1 MPSAAKAADEW
12 VVAGNGH
19 HPACL
24 FEFQPQPHPFK
35 SLELSIMSSCKLP
48 LRAVALSLALSATA
62 LTAQA
67 SDRAGEYS
75 VRGGGAQRC
84 ETYLASVNENRPDL
98 GAYIGYID
106 GALTTASRLTAG
118 TFDVSPFILPGPF
131 AAIVAN
137 ICRQAPTQL
146 FELAVRA
153 GVEAL
158 ARARV
163 AASSPIVEM
172 TVGENR
178 MSLRAETLTAV
189 QTRLRALNLIR
200 DNPDGR
206 FGAATQEGLRRFQ
219 TANQLTVTGLPDPD
233 TILALLVRTR

>member
-1 MPSAAKAADEW
+1 
-12 VVAGNGH
+12 
-19 HPACL
+19 
-24 FEFQPQPHPFK
+24 
-35 SLELSIMSSCKLP
+35 LEISIMTSYRMP
-48 LRAVALSLALSATA
+48 LRAVALSLALAAAATS
-62 LTAQA
+62 AQA

-84 ETYLASVNENRPDL
+84 EAYLSSVNESKPDL

-106 GALTTASRLTAG
+106 GALTTASRLTNG

-153 GVEAL
+153 GIEAL
-158 ARARV
+158 VRARV
-163 AASSPIVEM
+163 ATSSPIVEM

-178 MSLRAETLTAV
+178 MSLRAETLAAV
-189 QTRLRALNLIR
+189 QTRLRALNLSR

-206 FGAATQEGLRRFQ
+206 FGPATENALRRFQ

>member
-1 MPSAAKAADEW
+1 M
-12 VVAGNGH
+12 
-19 HPACL
+19 
-24 FEFQPQPHPFK
+24 
-35 SLELSIMSSCKLP
+35 
-48 LRAVALSLALSATA
+48 
-62 LTAQA
+62 
-67 SDRAGEYS
+67 
-75 VRGGGAQRC
+75 GGGPKRPPPRVPFRVSASTAPFYVFGTFNHVQLQITPSCCCSELCFVGHRVHCAGLRSCRRILGAWRRC
-84 ETYLASVNENRPDL
+84 PTLRVNENRPDL

-178 MSLRAETLTAV
+178 MSLRAETVTAV